1 MNKLTK
7 WLLLALT
14 LAAIVGGILGWFA
27 YGWLNPRAK
36 VTDIQDGNLHGV
48 HIQPATG
55 ELAPGVVAEIIGS
68 VDLPDITEQGTLL
81 QAPQGVQTGGQGNY
95 TTTGNQTVPSP
106 SYAPNLPYYQWGFKA
121 RGGGKFDTTGKI
133 EFNPWSLP
141 LTIKAYEDGSYDL
154 LTTEPNVSFTVKSA
168 VKAPEKNHAYLSAHA
183 LYNGSQWGAEAYY
196 QPFSKG
202 FLGGLE
208 FGGGYLQTP
217 FVGAGLR
224 VRLW

>member
-1 MNKLTK
+1 MKPLSIIAVV
-7 WLLLALT
+7 LGCLALI
-14 LAAIVGGILGWFA
+14 AGGWFLHEWI
-27 YGWLNPRAK
+27 YPPMK
-36 VTDIQDGNLHGV
+36 VTDIQDGNQSGD

-55 ELAPGVVAEIIGS
+55 QLPAGQTGQITGS
-68 VDLPDITEQGTLL
+68 VDLPGMTEQGTLL
-81 QAPQGVQTGGQGNY
+81 QAPQGVQTGGQENY
-95 TTTGNQTVPSP
+95 TTTDNQTVPSP

-154 LTTEPNVSFTVKSA
+154 LTTEPDVGFTVKSA

-202 FLGGLE
+202 LLGGLE

-217 FVGAGLR
+217 FIGAGVK